1 MKENW
6 ERSFELMLGS
16 EGGFNDDPRD
26 NGNKLPDGR
35 PGSTMLGVTQ
45 YNWEAW
51 SGHQVTHEQMKKL
64 KPEDV
69 KPFYKKKFWD
79 ACRCNDLPEGIDYLV
94 FDFAV
99 NAGVGRS
106 AKTLQ
111 SAVGATPDG
120 AIGPLTLAA
129 VAKQSET
136 ELIDNFSAAKVD
148 FYVGLN
154 NPTYEDGWLNRVKH
168 VRTAALGM
176 AESNQT

>member
-6 ERSFELMLGS
+6 DTAFKLMLAS
-16 EGGFNDDPRD
+16 EGGFVNHPSDPGGMT
-26 NGNKLPDGR
+26 N
-35 PGSTMLGVTQ
+35 LGVTKATWE
-45 YNWEAW
+45 NWVGRQSDEKEMR
-51 SGHQVTHEQMKKL
+51 SLT
-64 KPEDV
+64 PEKV
-69 KPFYKKKFWD
+69 EPLYKKKFWD
-79 ACRCNDLPEGIDYLV
+79 ACRCDDLPSGIDYLV

-136 ELIDNFSAAKVD
+136 ELIDSFSAAKVD
-148 FYVGLN
+148 FYLGLN
-154 NPTYEDGWLNRVKH
+154 NPTYEAGWLNRVKR
-168 VRTAALGM
+168 VRKHALEM
-176 AESNQT
+176 VESNQT

>member
-16 EGGFNDDPRD
+16 EDGFSDDPRD

-45 YNWEAW
+45 YNWENW
-51 SGHQVTHEQMKKL
+51 TGHQVTHEQMKKL

-120 AIGPLTLAA
+120 SIGPLTLAA